1 MSGTE
6 SVVEGKP
13 VVLVTGAGTGLGSG
27 LVRAFAG
34 DGFDVVVHYR
44 SSEDGARKAAREAET
59 LGARAC
65 RMRADLRIEAEAV
78 RMAEEVR
85 ERFGRLDVLVNNAG
99 VYHEIHGLELSA
111 EQWSEGLHSTV
122 TQTFLTTRAL
132 LPLLRSSALRRVINI
147 GDSSCDRPG
156 ARDLAWSYHIGKTGV
171 WILTRSLAASEAQYG
186 IAVNMV
192 SPGFLENSVGG
203 LDSHE
208 VPMGR
213 LGTFEDVY
221 AAVRFL
227 ALEAPA
233 YLTGSNL
240 MVGGGWNLR

>member
-1 MSGTE
+1 VAQS
-6 SVVEGKP
+6 GKP
-13 VVLVTGAGTGLGSG
+13 VVLVTGAGAETGLGRG

-44 SSEDGARKAAREAET
+44 RSLEGARRAVEEAVA
-59 LGARAC
+59 LGARAWC
-65 RMRADLRIEAEAV
+65 VGADLGVEADAV
-78 RMAEEVR
+78 RVAGEIR
-85 ERFGRLDVLVNNAG
+85 DRCGRLDVLVNNAG
-99 VYHEIHGLELSA
+99 VYHEVPGWELSEA
-111 EQWSEGLHSTV
+111 QWLEGLQSTV
-122 TQTFLTTRAL
+122 TQTFFTTRAL
-132 LPLLRSSALRRVINI
+132 LPLLRASSLRRVINV

-171 WILTRSLAASEAQYG
+171 WILTRSLAASEAPHG
-186 IAVNMV
+186 VAVNMV

-203 LDSHE
+203 LDSSE
-208 VPMGR
+208 VPAGR
-213 LGTFEDVY
+213 LGNFADVY

-227 ALEAPA
+227 ALEAPP